1 MQLGMKVLSNNF
13 KVCTPWE
20 EDMKVKFILTHV
32 SRAHRAQTMGVTHWC
47 VLKHKE
53 RLTASE
59 LVYAPLGTSR
69 DLLRV
74 CADGFMGT
82 SFRPSMSKLT
92 VLQKSHCLREC
103 VGRGCSVLLGLHSQ
117 FLLHNHPS
125 FNLHK
130 SYLSPNCNLTMDHQ
144 NKRWSEL
151 WMSGKPPWSRH
162 HKSRAGLCAFPGIKC
177 ISIQGKLD
185 IRKKKKKGVL
195 TGDEMLWIPIHIDVV
210 NSHLA

>member
-1 MQLGMKVLSNNF
+1 
-13 KVCTPWE
+13 
-20 EDMKVKFILTHV
+20 
-32 SRAHRAQTMGVTHWC
+32 MGVIYWC

-59 LVYAPLGTSR
+59 LVYVPLGTSR

-103 VGRGCSVLLGLHSQ
+103 VGGVAVSCWVYV
-117 FLLHNHPS
+117 LLHNHPS

-130 SYLSPNCNLTMDHQ
+130 SCLSPNCNLTTYHQ

-162 HKSRAGLCAFPGIKC
+162 HKSRTGLCAFPGIKC
-177 ISIQGKLD
+177 ICIQEKLD
-185 IRKKKKKGVL
+185 IRKKKRCF
-195 TGDEMLWIPIHIDVV
+195 DRWWDVV
-210 NSHLA
+210 NSHSHRCGEFPFHIVKGRVMTILT